1 MGKLSLQEIY
11 DIGAPI
17 GKEEKHLKLSHVSKI
32 ISGQCTVSWG
42 PCGVNPSPQMGWGEG
57 PYGVCPPPQTTWGS
71 YGLNSPPQTA
81 WDSFGAL
88 AEEGKARYEKAS
100 FKVIDMDDYAATDEE
115 YEEKLKKETVA
126 FFFLATYRHFNKIA
140 KIVDEVLDE
149 EGGKRLVPVG
159 LGDDDQC
166 MEDDF
171 AAWECSFHHSLNY
184 KWKMAGAK
192 DRQSVMDWKKQKT
205 VTPIWRPLLSLKIC
219 MMWVNVESKKMELK
233 FLEKIGR
240 NLPGVHYIRD
250 VADADSL
257 ILSLKAQKVVVVG
270 GGYIGMEIA
279 AAAVGWELDTTMAGI
294 SVVGR
299 NYYATIFAY
308 GQTSSGKTYTMSGI
322 TEHIYNEAVKDLLSP
337 DSGPLRLLDDP
348 EKGAIVEK
356 LTEEILRDWDHLKEL
371 LSFCEA
377 QRQIGE
383 NSLNET
389 SSRSHQIL
397 RLVQLQHKI
406 KQEAE
411 QFRQWKAS
419 HEKELLQLKLPYQI
433 VAIVSGAL
441 NDAAAKKYD
450 LEGWFPASST
460 YRELVSCSNCTDY
473 QSKRLEIRYG

>member
-1 MGKLSLQEIY
+1 MQQI
-11 DIGAPI
+11 P
-17 GKEEKHLKLSHVSKI
+17 LK
-32 ISGQCTVSWG
+32 
-42 PCGVNPSPQMGWGEG
+42 
-57 PYGVCPPPQTTWGS
+57 
-71 YGLNSPPQTA
+71 
-81 WDSFGAL
+81 
-88 AEEGKARYEKAS
+88 
-100 FKVIDMDDYAATDEE
+100 
-115 YEEKLKKETVA
+115 
-126 FFFLATYRHFNKIA
+126 
-140 KIVDEVLDE
+140 
-149 EGGKRLVPVG
+149 
-159 LGDDDQC
+159 
-166 MEDDF
+166 
-171 AAWECSFHHSLNY
+171 
-184 KWKMAGAK
+184 
-192 DRQSVMDWKKQKT
+192 
-205 VTPIWRPLLSLKIC
+205 
-219 MMWVNVESKKMELK
+219 VE

-257 ILSLKAQKVVVVG
+257 ILSLKAQKVVVVV

-322 TEHIYNEAVKDLLSP
+322 TEHVVANLFDYIHMHNDREFVLKFSAIEIYNEAVKDLLSP

-348 EKGAIVEK
+348 ERGAIVEK

-383 NSLNET
+383 TSLNET

-441 NDAAAKKYD
+441 NDAAAKKYN

-460 YRELVSCSNCTDY
+460 YRELASCSNCTDY
-473 QSKRLEIRYG
+473 QSRRLEIRYG